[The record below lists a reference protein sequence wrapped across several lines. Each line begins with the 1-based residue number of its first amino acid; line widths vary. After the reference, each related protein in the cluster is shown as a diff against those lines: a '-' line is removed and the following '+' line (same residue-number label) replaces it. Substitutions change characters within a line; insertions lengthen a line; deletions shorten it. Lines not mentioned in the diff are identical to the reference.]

1 MALLAPDPP
10 REHLHRAPATVA
22 EGGSGLAAPLALLK
36 VILRAACPAA
46 GHVQNTVQVP
56 RAAPSTH
63 HQRRAGVVY
72 REALRRLQDEAI
84 CVPQLREV
92 PGTGH
97 VMDVRCSSQARA
109 QTIEATGVI
118 RA

>member
-10 REHLHRAPATVA
+10 REHLHRAPATMA
-22 EGGSGLAAPLALLK
+22 EGGTGLAAPLALLK
-36 VILRAACPAA
+36 GILQGRLPCRWACAEHRASAF
-46 GHVQNTVQVP
+46 

-84 CVPQLREV
+84 CVPQLREIL
-92 PGTGH
+92 GIGH
-97 VMDVRCSSQARA
+97 VMDVRCSSQARE
-109 QTIEATGVI
+109 QTIEAT
-118 RA
+118 